1 MRINKYLAHSGVCS
15 RRQADE
21 LISQGR
27 VSINEDVIKEL
38 GVKVSPEDII
48 KLDGKEVKLSK
59 KFEYFL
65 LNKPI
70 GYVSTVKDPHAEKT
84 VLDLVKSE
92 ERLYP
97 VGRLD
102 KDSRGIIIITNDG
115 DLTYK
120 LTHPKKDIFKTY
132 EVILDNKPKEVDL
145 KTLIRGIPMDGYMT
159 KRAKIKKMS
168 DYKYQISIS
177 EGKNRQVRRMFNY
190 IGCKVVD
197 LKRISI
203 GKINDNYLPE
213 GKFRKLTKEEI
224 DYLRSL

>member
-27 VSINEDVIKEL
+27 VSINEDVVKEL
-38 GVKVSPEDII
+38 GMKVSPEDII

-84 VLDLVKSE
+84 VLDLIKTE

-132 EVILDNKPKEVDL
+132 EVILDKKPKEVDL

-203 GKINDNYLPE
+203 GKIKDNYLPE

>member
-27 VSINEDVIKEL
+27 VSINEDVVKEL

-84 VLDLVKSE
+84 VLDLIKTE

-132 EVILDNKPKEVDL
+132 EVILDKKPKEVDL
-145 KTLIRGIPMDGYMT
+145 KTLIRGIPMDGYLT

-168 DYKYQISIS
+168 NYKYQISIS

>member
-27 VSINEDVIKEL
+27 VSINEDVVKEL

-59 KFEYFL
+59 KFVYFL

-132 EVILDNKPKEVDL
+132 EVILDKKPKEVDL
-145 KTLIRGIPMDGYMT
+145 KTLIRGIPMDGYLT

-203 GKINDNYLPE
+203 GKIKDNYLPE

>member
-21 LISQGR
+21 IISQGR
-27 VSINEDVIKEL
+27 VSINENVVKEL

-48 KLDGKEVKLSK
+48 KLDGKEVKLSN

-102 KDSRGIIIITNDG
+102 KDSRGIIILTNDG

-120 LTHPKKDIFKTY
+120 LTHPKKNIFKTY
-132 EVILDNKPKEVDL
+132 EVILDKKPKEVDL
-145 KTLIRGIPMDGYMT
+145 KTLIRGIPMDGYLT

-168 DYKYQISIS
+168 DFKYQISIS

-203 GKINDNYLPE
+203 GKIKDNYLPE

>member
-27 VSINEDVIKEL
+27 VSINEDVVKEL

-59 KFEYFL
+59 KFQYFL
-65 LNKPI
+65 LNKPT

-132 EVILDNKPKEVDL
+132 EVILDKKPKEVDL
-145 KTLIRGIPMDGYMT
+145 KTLIRGIPMDGYLT

-203 GKINDNYLPE
+203 GKIKDNYLPE

>member
-21 LISQGR
+21 IVAQGR
-27 VSINEDVIKEL
+27 VSINGEIVKEL
-38 GVKVSPEDII
+38 GTKVTSEDVV
-48 KLDGKEVKLSK
+48 KLDGKLLVPSE
-59 KFEYFL
+59 KFKYYL
-65 LNKPI
+65 LNKPV
-70 GYVSTVKDPHAEKT
+70 GYVSTVKDPHAEKI
-84 VLDLVKSE
+84 VIELIDSN

-115 DLTYK
+115 NLTYK

-132 EVILDNKPKEVDL
+132 EVTLDKKPKEIDL
-145 KTLIRGIPMDGYMT
+145 EKLRKGIPMDGYLT
-159 KRAKIKKMS
+159 KRAKIKKIS
-168 DYKYQISIS
+168 SYKYQISIS
-177 EGKNRQVRRMFNY
+177 EGKNRQVRRMFDY
-190 IGCKVVD
+190 IGCKVID

-203 GKINDNYLPE
+203 GQLQDNNLPE
-213 GKFRKLTKEEI
+213 GKFRELKKEEI

>member
-27 VSINEDVIKEL
+27 VSINEDVVKEL

-48 KLDGKEVKLSK
+48 MLDGKEVKLSK

-132 EVILDNKPKEVDL
+132 EVILDKKPKEVDL
-145 KTLIRGIPMDGYMT
+145 KTLIRGIPMDGYLT
-159 KRAKIKKMS
+159 KRCKIKKIS
-168 DYKYQISIS
+168 NYNYQISIS

-203 GKINDNYLPE
+203 GKIKDNYLPE
-213 GKFRKLTKEEI
+213 GKFRKLTKEEV

>member
-27 VSINEDVIKEL
+27 VSINEDVVKEL

-132 EVILDNKPKEVDL
+132 EVILDKKPKEVDL
-145 KTLIRGIPMDGYMT
+145 KTLIRGIPMDGYLT

-177 EGKNRQVRRMFNY
+177 EGKNRQIRRMFNY

-203 GKINDNYLPE
+203 GKIKDNYLPE

>member
-21 LISQGR
+21 IVAQGR
-27 VSINEDVIKEL
+27 VSINGEIVKEL
-38 GVKVSPEDII
+38 GTKVTPEDVV
-48 KLDGKEVKLSK
+48 KLDGKLLFPSE
-59 KFEYFL
+59 KFKYYL
-65 LNKPI
+65 LNKPV
-70 GYVSTVKDPHAEKT
+70 GYVSTVKDPYAEKT
-84 VLDLVKSE
+84 VIELIDSN

-115 DLTYK
+115 NLTYK

-132 EVILDNKPKEVDL
+132 EVTLDKKPKEIDL
-145 KTLIRGIPMDGYMT
+145 EKLRKGIPMDGYLT
-159 KRAKIKKMS
+159 KRAKIKKIS
-168 DYKYQISIS
+168 SYKYQISIS
-177 EGKNRQVRRMFNY
+177 EGKNRQVRRMFDY
-190 IGCKVVD
+190 IGCKVID

-203 GKINDNYLPE
+203 GQLQDNNLPE
-213 GKFRKLTKEEI
+213 GKFRELKKEEI

>member
-27 VSINEDVIKEL
+27 VSINEDVVKEL

-59 KFEYFL
+59 KFEYYL
-65 LNKPI
+65 LNKPT

-132 EVILDNKPKEVDL
+132 EVILDKKPKEVDL
-145 KTLIRGIPMDGYMT
+145 KTLIRGIPMDGYLT
-159 KRAKIKKMS
+159 KRKKKKKMS

-197 LKRISI
+197 LNRISI
-203 GKINDNYLPE
+203 GKIKDNYLPE
-213 GKFRKLTKEEI
+213 GKFRKLTKEEV

>member
-27 VSINEDVIKEL
+27 VSINEDVVKEL

-102 KDSRGIIIITNDG
+102 KDSRGIMIITNDG

-120 LTHPKKDIFKTY
+120 LTHPKKNIFKTY
-132 EVILDNKPKEVDL
+132 EVILDKKPKEVDL
-145 KTLIRGIPMDGYMT
+145 KTLIRGIPMDGYLT

-203 GKINDNYLPE
+203 GKIKDNYLPE

>member
-27 VSINEDVIKEL
+27 VSINEDVVKEL

-132 EVILDNKPKEVDL
+132 EVILDKKPKEVDL
-145 KTLIRGIPMDGYMT
+145 KTLIIGIPMDGYLT
-159 KRAKIKKMS
+159 KRCKIKKIS
-168 DYKYQISIS
+168 NYNYQISIS

-203 GKINDNYLPE
+203 GKIKDNYLPE
-213 GKFRKLTKEEI
+213 GKFRKLTKEEV

>member
-21 LISQGR
+21 IISQGR
-27 VSINEDVIKEL
+27 VSINEKTVKEL
-38 GVKVSPEDII
+38 GTKVLPDDVVKF
-48 KLDGKEVKLSK
+48 DGNVVAPLE
-59 KFEYFL
+59 KFKYFL
-65 LNKPI
+65 LNKPV
-70 GYVSTVKDPHAEKT
+70 GYVSTVKDPFAEKT
-84 VLDLVKSE
+84 VIDLIDSN

-115 DLTYK
+115 ELTYK

-132 EVILDNKPKEVDL
+132 EVILDKKPKEVDL
-145 KTLIRGIPMDGYMT
+145 DRLKKGIPMDGYLT
-159 KRAKIKKMS
+159 KRAKIKKIS
-168 DYKYQISIS
+168 NLKFQISIS
-177 EGKNRQVRRMFNY
+177 EGRNRQVRRMFDY
-190 IGCKVVD
+190 IGCKVID

-203 GKINDNYLPE
+203 GKISDKNLPE
-213 GKFRKLTKEEI
+213 GEFRKLTKEEL

>member
-27 VSINEDVIKEL
+27 VSINEDVVKEL

-59 KFEYFL
+59 KFQYFL

-70 GYVSTVKDPHAEKT
+70 GYVSTVKDPYAEKT

-132 EVILDNKPKEVDL
+132 EVILDKKPKEVDL
-145 KTLIRGIPMDGYMT
+145 KALIRGIPMDGYLT

-203 GKINDNYLPE
+203 GKIKDNYLPE

>member
-21 LISQGR
+21 IVAQGR
-27 VSINEDVIKEL
+27 VSINGEIVKEL
-38 GVKVSPEDII
+38 GTKVTSEDVV
-48 KLDGKEVKLSK
+48 KLDGKLLVPSE
-59 KFEYFL
+59 KFKYYL
-65 LNKPI
+65 LNKPV
-70 GYVSTVKDPHAEKT
+70 GYVSTVKDPHAEKI
-84 VLDLVKSE
+84 VIELIDSN

-115 DLTYK
+115 NLTYK

-132 EVILDNKPKEVDL
+132 EVTLDKKPKELDL
-145 KTLIRGIPMDGYMT
+145 EKLKKGIPMDGYLT
-159 KRAKIKKMS
+159 KRAKIKKIS
-168 DYKYQISIS
+168 SYKYQISIS
-177 EGKNRQVRRMFNY
+177 EGKNRQVRRMFDY
-190 IGCKVVD
+190 IGCKVID

-203 GKINDNYLPE
+203 GQLQDNNLPE
-213 GKFRKLTKEEI
+213 GKFRELKKEEI

>member
-21 LISQGR
+21 IVAQGR
-27 VSINEDVIKEL
+27 VSINGEIIKEL
-38 GVKVSPEDII
+38 GTKVSPDDVV
-48 KLDGKEVKLSK
+48 KLDGELIVPSE
-59 KFEYFL
+59 KFKYLL
-65 LNKPI
+65 LNKPV

-84 VLDLVKSE
+84 VIDLVDSN

-120 LTHPKKDIFKTY
+120 LTHPKKDIYKTY
-132 EVILDNKPKEVDL
+132 EVSLDKDPKEFDL
-145 KTLIRGIPMDGYMT
+145 EKLKKGIPMDGYLT
-159 KRAKIKKMS
+159 KRAKIKKIS
-168 DYKYQISIS
+168 NYKYQISIS
-177 EGKNRQVRRMFNY
+177 EGRNRQVRRMFDY

-203 GKINDNYLPE
+203 GQLQDNNLPE
-213 GKFRKLTKEEI
+213 GKFRELKKEEI

>member
-27 VSINEDVIKEL
+27 VSINEDVVKEL
-38 GVKVSPEDII
+38 GMKVSPEDII

-132 EVILDNKPKEVDL
+132 EVILDKKPKEVDL
-145 KTLIRGIPMDGYMT
+145 KTLIRGIPMDGYLT

-203 GKINDNYLPE
+203 GKIKDNYLPE

>member
-21 LISQGR
+21 IVAQGR
-27 VSINEDVIKEL
+27 VSINGEIIKEL
-38 GVKVSPEDII
+38 GTKVSPDDVV
-48 KLDGKEVKLSK
+48 KLDGELIVPSE
-59 KFEYFL
+59 KFKYLL
-65 LNKPI
+65 LNKPV

-84 VLDLVKSE
+84 VIDLVDSN

-120 LTHPKKDIFKTY
+120 LTHPKKDIYKTY
-132 EVILDNKPKEVDL
+132 EVTLDKDPKEFDL
-145 KTLIRGIPMDGYMT
+145 EKLKKGIPMDGYLT
-159 KRAKIKKMS
+159 KRAKIKKIS
-168 DYKYQISIS
+168 NYKYQISIS
-177 EGKNRQVRRMFNY
+177 EGRNRQVRRMFDY

-203 GKINDNYLPE
+203 GQLQDNNLPE
-213 GKFRKLTKEEI
+213 GKFRELKKEEI

>member
-27 VSINEDVIKEL
+27 VSINEDVVKEL

-84 VLDLVKSE
+84 VLDLIKTE

-102 KDSRGIIIITNDG
+102 KDSRGIMIITNDG

-132 EVILDNKPKEVDL
+132 EVILDKKPKEVDL
-145 KTLIRGIPMDGYMT
+145 KALIRGIPMDGYLT

-203 GKINDNYLPE
+203 GKIKDNYLPE

>member
-27 VSINEDVIKEL
+27 VSINEDVVKEL
-38 GVKVSPEDII
+38 GMKVSLEDII

-132 EVILDNKPKEVDL
+132 EVILDKKPKEVDL
-145 KTLIRGIPMDGYMT
+145 KTLIRGIPMDGYLT

-203 GKINDNYLPE
+203 GKIKDNYLPE

>member
-27 VSINEDVIKEL
+27 VSINEDVVKEL

-84 VLDLVKSE
+84 VLDLIKTE

-132 EVILDNKPKEVDL
+132 EVILDKKPKEVDL
-145 KTLIRGIPMDGYMT
+145 KTLIRGIPMDGYLT

>member
-1 MRINKYLAHSGVCS
+1 M
-15 RRQADE
+15 
-21 LISQGR
+21 
-27 VSINEDVIKEL
+27 
-38 GVKVSPEDII
+38 KVSPEDII

-132 EVILDNKPKEVDL
+132 EVILDKKPKEVDL
-145 KTLIRGIPMDGYMT
+145 KTLIRGIPMDGYLT

-203 GKINDNYLPE
+203 GKIKDNYLPE